1 VLGGIVM
8 RLEFLCVFGLT
19 FQEPD
24 IFSIPAEAGEVWK
37 SIQETGDDYYHSY
50 GNIIDIEA

>member
-1 VLGGIVM
+1 VLGGGVM
-8 RLEFLCVFGLT
+8 SHDILCVFGLT
-19 FQEPD
+19 FQELD
-24 IFSIPAEAGEVWK
+24 IFSTPAETGEIWK

>member
-1 VLGGIVM
+1 MLGGGVM
-8 RLEFLCVFGLT
+8 SHDILCVFGLT
-19 FQEPD
+19 FQELD
-24 IFSIPAEAGEVWK
+24 IFSTPAETGEIWK